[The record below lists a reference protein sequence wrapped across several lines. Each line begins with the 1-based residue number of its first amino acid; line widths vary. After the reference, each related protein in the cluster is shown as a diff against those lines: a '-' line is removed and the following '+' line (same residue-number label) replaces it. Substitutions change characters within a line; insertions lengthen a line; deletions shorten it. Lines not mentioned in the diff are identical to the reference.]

1 MTDEMKNVMR
11 GGMWCLIMATLFLA
25 CSEAIIDPKTPGSG
39 LTNRDVVIRDTVL
52 FAVSDTSFLTR
63 IATDPLYDVNGA
75 FVVPLQQNSVGKA
88 GNYVA
93 RSLMKFFPP
102 IRDTINVLSAKLT
115 LKFLSWRGD
124 SAGTFAFGV
133 HKVNV
138 GWSQDTLKWDAVN
151 GTGFFD
157 PTPLNV
163 YSSTV
168 GPDTQTITIDLDTA
182 LVRSW
187 YRSDITSNGILLA
200 PTAATSL
207 IRGFAAFDH
216 DSSTYGPK
224 LQVIARGISQGA
236 LIDTTTFTTSIDCYV
251 ADVNP
256 FNVLNDHLYT
266 QAGVAYR
273 SSLKF
278 DVSSLP
284 RGAIVNTAELL
295 LVSDPGITK
304 ISKFTASP
312 QPIVHARTADSSKY
326 LTTGSAGTISSGT
339 TYSFDVRLQ
348 VQQWVGG
355 YNYGLL
361 LRQPNANEYGTL
373 DLFGFYSSEAAN
385 ASMHPRIKV
394 KYAVF
399 Q

>member
-1 MTDEMKNVMR
+1 M
-11 GGMWCLIMATLFLA
+11 
-25 CSEAIIDPKTPGSG
+25 
-39 LTNRDVVIRDTVL
+39 
-52 FAVSDTSFLTR
+52 
-63 IATDPLYDVNGA
+63 
-75 FVVPLQQNSVGKA
+75 
-88 GNYVA
+88 
-93 RSLMKFFPP
+93 
-102 IRDTINVLSAKLT
+102 
-115 LKFLSWRGD
+115 
-124 SAGTFAFGV
+124 
-133 HKVNV
+133 
-138 GWSQDTLKWDAVN
+138 
-151 GTGFFD
+151 
-157 PTPLNV
+157 
-163 YSSTV
+163 
-168 GPDTQTITIDLDTA
+168 
-182 LVRSW
+182 
-187 YRSDITSNGILLA
+187 
-200 PTAATSL
+200 
-207 IRGFAAFDH
+207 
-216 DSSTYGPK
+216 
-224 LQVIARGISQGA
+224 
-236 LIDTTTFTTSIDCYV
+236 
-251 ADVNP
+251 
-256 FNVLNDHLYT
+256 
-266 QAGVAYR
+266 
-273 SSLKF
+273 
-278 DVSSLP
+278 SSLP